1 MFLVLIG
8 TKAQLIKMAP
18 VMLAMTKA
26 DLSYRFVL
34 TGQHR
39 ETMSDLI
46 DQFDLPKPEFLVP
59 LEESD
64 TKAKLMFWVLRAMW
78 RAVFNKGLWRGTR
91 YCLVHGDTLST
102 LLGALSA
109 RIHGKKVI
117 HVEAGLRSF
126 NIRHPFPE
134 ELTRILVTKLS
145 QYYYC
150 ADQWGVD
157 NVNALVKRSPENV
170 LMIGN
175 NTLLDALYFALSKGV
190 GGGAKATRSDYCVV
204 SVHRY
209 ENLTDR
215 ARFDKIMEWVEHFAT
230 KMDVKIVLHPATKKV
245 LVKSGWYGRLKKN
258 TRIDLLPRMG
268 YCEFIALLDHS
279 VFLASD
285 GGSNQ
290 EECSYIDLPCLLFRD
305 ATERNEGLESNVVLS
320 GLDDAIINRFLDN
333 LDKVKKER
341 SPCVPNELSSSPSHL
356 IAKHLKNLVHYNR

>member
-1 MFLVLIG
+1 MFLILIG

-18 VMLAMTKA
+18 VMRAMLKA
-26 DLSYRFVL
+26 DLPFRFVL

-46 DQFDLPKPEFLVP
+46 QQFDLPKPEFLVP

-64 TKAKLMFWVLRAMW
+64 TKAKLIFWVLRAMW
-78 RAVFNKGLWRGTR
+78 RAVFNKYLWQGTR

-145 QYYYC
+145 HYYYC

-157 NVNALVKRSPENV
+157 NVNAMVKRPPGSV

-175 NTLLDALYFALSKGV
+175 NTLLDALYFALSNANEESKE
-190 GGGAKATRSDYCVV
+190 KTESDYCVV

-215 ARFDKIMEWVEHFAT
+215 IRFNKIMGWVERFANQ
-230 KMDVKIVLHPATKKV
+230 MDVKIVLHPATKKV
-245 LVKSGWYGRLKKN
+245 LVKSGWYSRLEKN
-258 TRIDLLPRMG
+258 KRINLLPRMG
-268 YCEFIALLDHS
+268 YCEFIVLLES
-279 VFLASD
+279 STFLATD

-290 EECSYIDLPCLLFRD
+290 EECSYLGLPCLLFRD
-305 ATERNEGLESNVVLS
+305 ATERNEGLDSNVVLS
-320 GLDDAIINRFLDN
+320 GLDDNIIYRFLDN
-333 LDKVKKER
+333 LDKAKKER
-341 SPCVPNELSSSPSHL
+341 SQFVRNQMNSSPSDF
-356 IAKHLKNLVHYNR
+356 ITKHLTGL